1 MPAAVAIP
9 ALIGA
14 GTVAGGL
21 ANRPKTA
28 KTSSTPTWSPEDE
41 AFRGQLRTRLEQ
53 MISDPGAGLQ
63 PLRTAAISGINR
75 RYTEAPGVISQQ
87 LARRGYGKSGL
98 AGDMLYRVESDRLRD
113 LTSLEGM
120 WAELLGGRQMQS
132 LSLAEQLLG
141 LSAGRSGTEML
152 PGNVGAG
159 ALTGGLQSLFGL
171 MGMRAA
177 MGEKGKPATWSD
189 VGSFF

>member
-1 MPAAVAIP
+1 
-9 ALIGA
+9 
-14 GTVAGGL
+14 
-21 ANRPKTA
+21 
-28 KTSSTPTWSPEDE
+28 
-41 AFRGQLRTRLEQ
+41 

-120 WAELLGGRQMQS
+120 WAELLKGRQMQS